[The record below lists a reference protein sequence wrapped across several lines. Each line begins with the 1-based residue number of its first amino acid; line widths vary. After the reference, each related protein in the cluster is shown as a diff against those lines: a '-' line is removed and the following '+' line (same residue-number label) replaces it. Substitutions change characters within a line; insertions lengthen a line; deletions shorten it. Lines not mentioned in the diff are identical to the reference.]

1 MKNLIADL
9 LVTLAEK
16 EDAARELVAQVE
28 ALEVVVTALLKGM
41 GEQQR
46 QSVIGNIETALD
58 NLRPGENIPDQNI
71 DLLSQNIK
79 KILHY

>member
-16 EDAARELVAQVE
+16 EDATRELVAQVE

-58 NLRPGENIPDQNI
+58 DLRPGENIPDQNI

>member
-9 LVTLAEK
+9 LITLAEK
-16 EDAARELVAQVE
+16 EDATRELVAQVE

-46 QSVIGNIETALD
+46 QSLIGNIETALD
-58 NLRPGENIPDQNI
+58 DLRPGDDVPDPNI

>member
-16 EDAARELVAQVE
+16 EDATRELVAQVE

-46 QSVIGNIETALD
+46 QSLIGNIETALD
-58 NLRPGENIPDQNI
+58 DLRPGEDVPDPNI

>member
-9 LVTLAEK
+9 LITLAEK
-16 EDAARELVAQVE
+16 EDATRELVAQVE

-46 QSVIGNIETALD
+46 QSLIGNIETALD
-58 NLRPGENIPDQNI
+58 DLRPGDDMPDPNI

>member
-16 EDAARELVAQVE
+16 EDATRELVAQVE

-58 NLRPGENIPDQNI
+58 DLRPGGNIPDQNI

>member
-9 LVTLAEK
+9 LITLAEK
-16 EDAARELVAQVE
+16 EDATRELVAQVE

-46 QSVIGNIETALD
+46 QSLIGNIETALD
-58 NLRPGENIPDQNI
+58 DLRPGEDVPDPNI

>member
-9 LVTLAEK
+9 LITLAEK
-16 EDAARELVAQVE
+16 EDATRELVAQVE

-41 GEQQR
+41 AEQQR
-46 QSVIGNIETALD
+46 QSVISNIETALED
-58 NLRPGENIPDQNI
+58 LHPASDTPDPNMELLGE
-71 DLLSQNIK
+71 NIK

>member
-9 LVTLAEK
+9 LITLAEK
-16 EDAARELVAQVE
+16 EDATRELVAQVE

-46 QSVIGNIETALD
+46 QSLIGNIETALD
-58 NLRPGENIPDQNI
+58 DLHPGDDVPDPNI